1 MDSTTKWLIGIAI
14 VTIIFIYR
22 VAPGVL
28 LGIAIFGILLIYIGI
43 SADQDRQ
50 QLEIDRRLAREKK
63 ERIRAKEREEER
75 IKKEK
80 LRTYGHDMTD
90 EDRS

>member
-28 LGIAIFGILLIYIGI
+28 LGIVIFSILLIYCWYR
-43 SADQDRQ
+43 ADQEST
-50 QLEIDRRLAREKK
+50 QLEINRRLAQEKK

>member
-28 LGIAIFGILLIYIGI
+28 LGIVIFGILLIYCWY
-43 SADQDRQ
+43 SADQASS
-50 QLEIDRRLAREKK
+50 QLEIDRRLAQEKK

>member
-14 VTIIFIYR
+14 VTIFFIYLI
-22 VAPGVL
+22 APGVL
-28 LGIAIFGILLIYIGI
+28 LGIVIFSVLLCYCWL
-43 SADQDRQ
+43 SVEEENK
-50 QLEIDRRLAREKK
+50 QLRINRRLAQEKK

-90 EDRS
+90 EDIS

>member
-22 VAPGVL
+22 IAPGVL
-28 LGIAIFGILLIYIGI
+28 LGIVIFSIFIIYCWW
-43 SADQDRQ
+43 SVEEDNK
-50 QLEIDRRLAREKK
+50 QLRINRRLAREKK

>member
-28 LGIAIFGILLIYIGI
+28 LGIVIFSILMCYLWW
-43 SADQDRQ
+43 SVEEENK

>member
-28 LGIAIFGILLIYIGI
+28 LGIVIFSIFLIYCWYK
-43 SADQDRQ
+43 ADQEST
-50 QLEIDRRLAREKK
+50 QLEINRRLAQEKK